1 MPSPQTSPGPAA
13 APNITSDCEGSVASY
28 FETFAPTPDWGELA
42 RWPPDIFALANL
54 VLDHTGAYRFV
65 VAPPA
70 GLHWPPLPDWDGQ
83 VRRAGQAW
91 SRGVS
96 ESGGRLPELVS
107 RYWAIVTQNRNTPLA
122 AIRGGDASQVAAA
135 LLGLHA
141 MADEAC
147 AGVAASGRQQAP
159 PLFEARAWRLLQEQ
173 GSLSRIS
180 PARARIVPKTNSSS
194 RGMTIRSLSRHLA
207 LSYEAV
213 DVRWRSIGP
222 GPFAERSDYNIV
234 LVPWPLAIE
243 AKDFRPVAPDL
254 IKNMDI
260 DLYGFFEFAPEAPV
274 DCDLVGSL
282 LEAAVERCGR
292 VDAVAFPEAALRA
305 DAIPELERTL
315 AEHGATFLI
324 AGVRE
329 PPSASMLGRNYLH
342 FGVRTES
349 GWNCYEQDKHHR
361 WCLDER
367 QIRQYHLCR
376 SLNPKQLWWEA
387 IDVGERRV
395 HVIDVGGGVT
405 TAPLVCE
412 DLASLD
418 EVSDVVR
425 RVGPSLVVAVL
436 LDGPQLTSRWPC
448 RYSSVLTDDPGAAV
462 LTLTSYG
469 MAARSRPP
477 GRRVS
482 RVVAHWNS
490 PVDGPQ
496 EIELAPRA
504 AAILLS
510 MSVEAT
516 TLWTADGRSHANVPY
531 LDLTEVQQL
540 RATV

>member
-1 MPSPQTSPGPAA
+1 MAPQTRPGPLAA
-13 APNITSDCEGSVASY
+13 RTIASDAERSVASY
-28 FETFAPTPDWGELA
+28 FDAFAPAPEWDELVW
-42 RWPPDIFALANL
+42 WPPDVFALANL
-54 VLDHTGAYRFV
+54 VLDHTVGYRFV

-70 GLHWPPLPDWDGQ
+70 GERWPPLPDWGSQ
-83 VRRAGQAW
+83 VRSAGQSW
-91 SRGVS
+91 KSVLG
-96 ESGGRLPELVS
+96 ESGRLPELVS
-107 RYWAIVTQNRNTPLA
+107 RYWAVVTQSRDTPLA
-122 AIRGGDASQVAAA
+122 AIRSGDAWQLTAA

-147 AGVAASGRQQAP
+147 AGVAASGRHPAP
-159 PLFEARAWRLLQEQ
+159 ASFEARAWQLLQEQ
-173 GSLSRIS
+173 GSLSRVS
-180 PARARIVPKTNSSS
+180 PTRVRIVPKTNSSA
-194 RGMTIRSLSRHLA
+194 RGITIRSLSRHLA

-222 GPFAERSDYNIV
+222 GPSAERGDYNIV
-234 LVPWPLAIE
+234 LVPWPLSVRA
-243 AKDFRPVAPDL
+243 ADFRPAAPDL
-254 IKNMDI
+254 LGNMDA
-260 DLYGFFEFAPEAPV
+260 DLFGFFEFAPEAPI

-282 LEAAVERCGR
+282 LAVALERNGR
-292 VDAVAFPEAALRA
+292 VDAVVFPETAVRA
-305 DAIPELERTL
+305 DVVSDLERTL

-342 FGVRTES
+342 FGIRTES
-349 GWNCYEQDKHHR
+349 GWSSFEQDKHHR

-367 QIRQYHLCR
+367 QIRQYHLSR
-376 SLNPKQLWWEA
+376 SLAPKRLWWEA

-395 HVIDVGGGVT
+395 HVIDVGGGIT
-405 TAPLVCE
+405 TAPMVCE
-412 DLASLD
+412 DLARLD
-418 EVSDVVR
+418 EVADVVR

-477 GRRVS
+477 GKRGS

-510 MSVEAT
+510 MSVEST
-516 TLWTADGRSHANVPY
+516 TVWTADGRSHADVPY

-540 RATV
+540 RASSS